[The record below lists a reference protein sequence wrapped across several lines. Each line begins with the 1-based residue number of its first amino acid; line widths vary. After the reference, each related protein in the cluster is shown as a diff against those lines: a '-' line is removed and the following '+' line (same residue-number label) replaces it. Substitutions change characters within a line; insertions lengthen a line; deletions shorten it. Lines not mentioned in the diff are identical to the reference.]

1 MTHAKQSPLSY
12 ADSSHSHLC
21 TPITS
26 WFCCWLCHHYVQNIV
41 VVVFPLNRGSLYSMQ
56 KWYMQMSENIGASLL
71 SLSVT
76 VNCCRPVAPENGVSV
91 CPAAFQWP
99 AICSDHQRKSPC
111 FRKCKYTTPRIH
123 TNYSYTHMIQLNTH
137 TQYHQNKT
145 QTDKWTQKHA
155 YTVVTVAQ
163 SDRLCTMVPFEW
175 GQTMELFG
183 IWIEPDDEYPR
194 RLNRRLQPPTQ
205 PLFWPW
211 KYASVCCLLPR
222 LKISVIS
229 MKAAA
234 L

>member
-1 MTHAKQSPLSY
+1 MVHADVRKYRSFS
-12 ADSSHSHLC
+12 
-21 TPITS
+21 
-26 WFCCWLCHHYVQNIV
+26 
-41 VVVFPLNRGSLYSMQ
+41 
-56 KWYMQMSENIGASLL
+56 
-71 SLSVT
+71 SLSFCDRELLPACSAGKWGQRLP
-76 VNCCRPVAPENGVSV
+76 CCISMAGYLFWPPEKKPLLREMQIHN
-91 CPAAFQWP
+91 
-99 AICSDHQRKSPC
+99 
-111 FRKCKYTTPRIH
+111 TTH
-123 TNYSYTHMIQLNTH
+123 THKWLLHTYDTTEHTHTH

-145 QTDKWTQKHA
+145 QTDKWTQKHT

-194 RLNRRLQPPTQ
+194 RLNRRFQPPTQ
-205 PLFWPW
+205 PLCWPW
-211 KYASVCCLLPR
+211 KYASLCCLLPR